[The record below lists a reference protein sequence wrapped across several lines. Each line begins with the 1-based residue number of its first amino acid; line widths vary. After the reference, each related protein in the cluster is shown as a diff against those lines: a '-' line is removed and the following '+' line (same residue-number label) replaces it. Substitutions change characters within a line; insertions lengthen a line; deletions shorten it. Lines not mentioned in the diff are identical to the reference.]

1 MTTTEGP
8 ARHRVGAVDEFDEGV
23 FRIVDIEGRSV
34 GVVRTNRGF
43 FAVLNVCPHQ
53 HAPICEGRLG
63 GTMRPSAPGEY
74 VYSDDESVLSCPWH
88 RWEFDVATGE
98 SYGRVTRKRLLT
110 FDVEIV
116 GTDVFVRGRRGR
128 AAE

>member
-1 MTTTEGP
+1 MKATHEAG
-8 ARHRVGAVDEFDEGV
+8 RHRVGEVHEFDDGV
-23 FRIVDIEGRSV
+23 FRVFQIEGRSI

-53 HAPICEGRLG
+53 HAPICEGRVG

-74 VYSDDESVLSCPWH
+74 VYSDDEPVVSCPWH
-88 RWEFDVATGE
+88 RWEFELGTGE

-110 FDVEIV
+110 FDVEVV
-116 GTDVFVRGRRGR
+116 GADVFVRGRRGR
-128 AAE
+128 AGG